1 MRLVTAWHS
10 RHTYQDPFVSPVCEE
25 TPVPMAFLSCAAY
38 GTSAKAKSSYTGMH
52 RSNWN
57 EPMDASGKDSEM

>member
-1 MRLVTAWHS
+1 
-10 RHTYQDPFVSPVCEE
+10 VSPVCEE
-25 TPVPMAFLSCAAY
+25 TPVPMAFLSRAAY
-38 GTSAKAKSSYTGMH
+38 GTSAKAKSSDTGMH